1 MWEAITKENI
11 LILENYIRN
20 VELIARIFEQRPLH
34 TASWVVNF
42 HQETKTLIRK
52 VKNENLSLFFEKF
65 YVRIPQLW

>member
-34 TASWVVNF
+34 TAWWVVNF
-42 HQETKTLIRK
+42 HQEAKMMIK
-52 VKNENLSLFFEKF
+52 NVKNENLSLFF
-65 YVRIPQLW
+65 